1 MKILRMKL
9 LKDFSSPQQLIR
21 HYLNTHNMRF
31 FERFFT
37 PHTGNPKSV
46 YSLDKTEIM
55 CFHHARYAVDCW
67 ISRDFLDFFEENL
80 FT

>member
-1 MKILRMKL
+1 
-9 LKDFSSPQQLIR
+9 
-21 HYLNTHNMRF
+21 MRF

-67 ISRDFLDFFEENL
+67 ISRDFLDFLRRTDLLIVLTGRLDSFGPVW
-80 FT
+80 

>member
-1 MKILRMKL
+1 MKL

-37 PHTGNPKSV
+37 PHTGNP
-46 YSLDKTEIM
+46 YSLIKLIM

-67 ISRDFLDFFEENL
+67 ISRDFLEFFEENR